1 MQRGLPPRAARTLN
15 PDFIEFLA
23 ALLRADARF
32 LIVGAH
38 AMGVHGVPRATG
50 DLDVWVAPDPDNAQR
65 VWAALLD
72 FGAPVG
78 TLGLSA
84 RDLAT
89 ERVVVQMGVPPR
101 RIDVLTSLTGLQF
114 DAAWRKRRVLRVDDL
129 DLPFLGREALL
140 RNKRETGRS
149 KDLADADT
157 LDRQGGPPDGS
168 RDDG

>member
-1 MQRGLPPRAARTLN
+1 MN

-50 DLDVWVAPDPDNAQR
+50 DLDVWVAPDPANAER
-65 VWAALLD
+65 VWTALLD
-72 FGAPVG
+72 FGAPVR

-84 RDLAT
+84 RDLAA
-89 ERVVVQMGVPPR
+89 ERMVVQMGVPPR
-101 RIDVLTSLTGLQF
+101 RIDLLTSVTGLQF
-114 DAAWRKRRVLRVDDL
+114 DAAWRTRRVVRVDEL

-140 RNKRETGRS
+140 RNKRETGRL
-149 KDLADADT
+149 KDLADVDT
-157 LDRQGGPPDGS
+157 LDRQGGPPDGG
-168 RDDG
+168 RDGG

>member
-1 MQRGLPPRAARTLN
+1 MN
-15 PDFIEFLA
+15 PDFIDFLA

-38 AMGVHGVPRATG
+38 AMAVHGVPRATG
-50 DLDVWVAPDPDNAQR
+50 DLDVWVAPDPNNAER

-72 FGAPVG
+72 FGAPVE
-78 TLGLSA
+78 TLGLSV
-84 RDLAT
+84 RDLAAD
-89 ERVVVQMGVPPR
+89 RSVFQMGIPPR

-114 DAAWRKRRVLRVDDL
+114 DAAWRARRILRVNDL

-140 RNKRETGRS
+140 PNKRETGRL

-157 LDRQGGPPDGS
+157 LDRRGAVPRRGQ
-168 RDDG
+168 DDG

>member
-1 MQRGLPPRAARTLN
+1 MN

-38 AMGVHGVPRATG
+38 AMAVHGVPRATG
-50 DLDVWVAPDPDNAQR
+50 DLDVWVAPDPANAER
-65 VWAALLD
+65 VWTALLD
-72 FGAPVG
+72 FGAPVE

-84 RDLAT
+84 RDLAA
-89 ERVVVQMGVPPR
+89 ERMVFQMGIPPR
-101 RIDVLTSLTGLQF
+101 RIDLLTSVTGVQF
-114 DAAWRKRRVLRVDDL
+114 DAAWRARRTLRVDDL

-140 RNKRETGRS
+140 RNKRETGRL

-157 LDRQGGPPDGS
+157 LDRQGGDCGQ
-168 RDDG
+168 DDG

>member
-1 MQRGLPPRAARTLN
+1 MN

-50 DLDVWVAPDPDNAQR
+50 DLDVWVAPNPHNAER
-65 VWAALLD
+65 VWTALLD
-72 FGAPVG
+72 FGAPVP

-84 RDLAT
+84 RDLAA

-101 RIDVLTSLTGLQF
+101 RIDLLTSVTGLQF
-114 DAAWRKRRVLRVDDL
+114 DAAWQTRRTLRVDGL

-140 RNKRETGRS
+140 PNKRGTGRV
-149 KDLADADT
+149 KDLADVEA
-157 LDRQGGPPDGS
+157 LDRSAARNRDGS
-168 RDDG
+168 

>member
-1 MQRGLPPRAARTLN
+1 MN
-15 PDFIEFLA
+15 PDFTEFLA
-23 ALLRADARF
+23 ALLRAGARF

-38 AMGVHGVPRATG
+38 AMAAHGVPRATG
-50 DLDVWVAPDPDNAQR
+50 DLDVWVAPDLDNAER

-72 FGAPVG
+72 FGAPVK

-84 RDLAT
+84 RDLAAD
-89 ERVVVQMGVPPR
+89 RMVFQMGIPPR
-101 RIDVLTSLTGLQF
+101 RIDVLTAVTGLQF
-114 DAAWRKRRVLRVDDL
+114 DAAWRTRRILRVDGL

-140 RNKRETGRS
+140 RTKRETGRL

-157 LDRQGGPPDGS
+157 LDRQDAASDGDRD

>member
-1 MQRGLPPRAARTLN
+1 MN

-38 AMGVHGVPRATG
+38 AMAVHGVPRATG
-50 DLDVWVAPDPDNAQR
+50 DLDVWVAPDPDNAER
-65 VWAALLD
+65 VWTALLD
-72 FGAPVG
+72 FGAPVE

-84 RDLAT
+84 RDLAA
-89 ERVVVQMGVPPR
+89 ERMVFQMGIPPR
-101 RIDVLTSLTGLQF
+101 RIDLLTSVTGVQF
-114 DAAWRKRRVLRVDDL
+114 DAAWRARRTLRVDDL

-140 RNKRETGRS
+140 RNKRETGRL

-157 LDRQGGPPDGS
+157 LDRQGGDCGP
-168 RDDG
+168 DDG

>member
-1 MQRGLPPRAARTLN
+1 MN

-72 FGAPVG
+72 FGAPVAP
-78 TLGLSA
+78 LGLSA
-84 RDLAT
+84 RDLAA
-89 ERVVVQMGVPPR
+89 ERMVVQMGVPPR
-101 RIDVLTSLTGLQF
+101 RIDVLTSVTGLQF
-114 DAAWRKRRVLRVDDL
+114 DAAWRTRRVLRVDDL

-140 RNKRETGRS
+140 RNKRETGRL

-157 LDRQGGPPDGS
+157 LDRQNGPPHGG
-168 RDDG
+168 RDDS